1 MSRSKIILL
10 DDRFEKT
17 GEPTVQTVLLWSP
30 LRGKPS
36 WERLTKEA
44 CASPALEYIKSIK
57 PTPGRTVVLV
67 IGLGSYE
74 FYGLN
79 RNADGFNEV
88 PYKPGRS
95 NGPGRDSWV
104 MEPECIQHHFHS
116 YEQGHVFRHHVNR
129 DPVRAVGNVLKA
141 FWNPFMH
148 RVEVLEDIDN
158 AKAPDLVEQIADNEF
173 PAKSMGCFCAGT
185 LVLARD
191 GYRPIESLAI
201 DDEVLS
207 DQGHWRRITETHARP
222 YRGTIY
228 GIHTATGTTYATGE
242 HPYAVIPRD
251 HIEEYNTAK
260 GYHRRRLDLH
270 DVLLQREWS
279 HAECL
284 TPGDYLV
291 TPFDTAIEE
300 TLTRDQCRLLGYY
313 VAEGHIIFRKGQP
326 YGVEFNHHRDDAATT
341 ELPEL
346 LARLVPDRPVHQAER
361 TNSAMAQRT
370 VVYDTTLAHL
380 CIQHCGQYAA
390 TKRLSEELRHQP
402 KEMQLAFLGAWVNGD
417 GGTVRTGE
425 FYLST
430 CNQQLAHAAQH
441 LGFRCGLYSQVHSI
455 THQPSTIVDKVTV
468 EHRVSFARSGC
479 NVMSLHTTKVMPRE
493 LRSASTGPLLLSNCV
508 VSKIK
513 EISVLAFDGKVYN
526 LEVADDNSYVAEN
539 HAVHNCRI
547 QFDVCTE
554 CGNMAPTRKHYCD
567 HLKFQLNWLNPKTGI
582 RYGALNPSPRFFDSS
597 WVVRPADRTGYL
609 LQKVAE
615 RAYELRSSSELGEL
629 VDALEAKSAAA
640 KKLAVIDKV
649 VRGYPA
655 SVVSTGTLP
664 EASLIQQYRDTSLPD
679 VVDRTPELGAA
690 DIDTLAQ
697 HRLPDV
703 LAALSRSGVMLT
715 TPEFLRLFLAKAA
728 PGVQIPEGVLD
739 RAAALQAEVFELL
752 GQHPSLVD
760 DMAPALTDAQPEAV
774 AKISAQ
780 LTPILEKRATVGDYL
795 WRRIRPRALI
805 PHDAPPTTDLLDVE
819 DPTTGVTYQT
829 TGGAAFHAQNALD
842 EAHLKRLL
850 GAGALMA
857 GAGKVLTS
865 VPGPS
870 KALALPLA
878 GAGLYL
884 GQTGLQ
890 EPASYTTTSGRRV
903 PVITEFAEKQSS
915 VMALVD
921 TLGIE
926 HQLTKQGSQRVRR
939 ALRDTRMEHPA
950 HLFLQKQAQLGLQ
963 YTHLTLADVL
973 AAQDKLA
980 SDGITEEK
988 IDLDKAAA
996 LMGALLWPTP

>member
-129 DPVRAVGNVLKA
+129 DPARAVGNVLKA

-173 PAKSMGCFCAGT
+173 PAKSMGC
-185 LVLARD
+185 
-191 GYRPIESLAI
+191 
-201 DDEVLS
+201 
-207 DQGHWRRITETHARP
+207 
-222 YRGTIY
+222 
-228 GIHTATGTTYATGE
+228 
-242 HPYAVIPRD
+242 
-251 HIEEYNTAK
+251 
-260 GYHRRRLDLH
+260 
-270 DVLLQREWS
+270 
-279 HAECL
+279 
-284 TPGDYLV
+284 
-291 TPFDTAIEE
+291 
-300 TLTRDQCRLLGYY
+300 
-313 VAEGHIIFRKGQP
+313 
-326 YGVEFNHHRDDAATT
+326 
-341 ELPEL
+341 
-346 LARLVPDRPVHQAER
+346 
-361 TNSAMAQRT
+361 
-370 VVYDTTLAHL
+370 
-380 CIQHCGQYAA
+380 
-390 TKRLSEELRHQP
+390 
-402 KEMQLAFLGAWVNGD
+402 
-417 GGTVRTGE
+417 
-425 FYLST
+425 
-430 CNQQLAHAAQH
+430 
-441 LGFRCGLYSQVHSI
+441 
-455 THQPSTIVDKVTV
+455 
-468 EHRVSFARSGC
+468 
-479 NVMSLHTTKVMPRE
+479 
-493 LRSASTGPLLLSNCV
+493 
-508 VSKIK
+508 
-513 EISVLAFDGKVYN
+513 
-526 LEVADDNSYVAEN
+526 
-539 HAVHNCRI
+539 RI

-567 HLKFQLNWLNPKTGI
+567 HLKFQLNWLDPKTGV

-597 WVVRPADRTGYL
+597 WVTRPADRTGYL

-629 VDALEAKSAAA
+629 VDSLEAKSAAA

-655 SVVSTGTLP
+655 SVISTGTLP

-679 VVDRTPELGAA
+679 VVDRTPELGSA
-690 DIDTLAQ
+690 DISTLAQ
-697 HRLPDV
+697 HRLPDA
-703 LAALSRSGVMLT
+703 LAALARSGVMLT

-728 PGVQIPEGVLD
+728 PGVQIPTGVLD

-780 LTPILEKRATVGDYL
+780 LAPILEKRATVGDYL

-819 DPTTGVTYQT
+819 DPTTGATYQT

-939 ALRDTRMEHPA
+939 ALRDTSAEHPA

>member
-1 MSRSKIILL
+1 VSRSKIILL

-173 PAKSMGCFCAGT
+173 PAKSMGC
-185 LVLARD
+185 
-191 GYRPIESLAI
+191 
-201 DDEVLS
+201 
-207 DQGHWRRITETHARP
+207 
-222 YRGTIY
+222 
-228 GIHTATGTTYATGE
+228 
-242 HPYAVIPRD
+242 
-251 HIEEYNTAK
+251 
-260 GYHRRRLDLH
+260 
-270 DVLLQREWS
+270 
-279 HAECL
+279 
-284 TPGDYLV
+284 
-291 TPFDTAIEE
+291 
-300 TLTRDQCRLLGYY
+300 
-313 VAEGHIIFRKGQP
+313 
-326 YGVEFNHHRDDAATT
+326 
-341 ELPEL
+341 
-346 LARLVPDRPVHQAER
+346 
-361 TNSAMAQRT
+361 
-370 VVYDTTLAHL
+370 
-380 CIQHCGQYAA
+380 
-390 TKRLSEELRHQP
+390 
-402 KEMQLAFLGAWVNGD
+402 
-417 GGTVRTGE
+417 
-425 FYLST
+425 
-430 CNQQLAHAAQH
+430 
-441 LGFRCGLYSQVHSI
+441 
-455 THQPSTIVDKVTV
+455 
-468 EHRVSFARSGC
+468 
-479 NVMSLHTTKVMPRE
+479 
-493 LRSASTGPLLLSNCV
+493 
-508 VSKIK
+508 
-513 EISVLAFDGKVYN
+513 
-526 LEVADDNSYVAEN
+526 
-539 HAVHNCRI
+539 RI

-567 HLKFQLNWLNPKTGI
+567 HLKFQLNWLNPQTGI

-597 WVVRPADRTGYL
+597 WVIRPADRTGYL

-615 RAYELRSSSELGEL
+615 RVYELRSSSELGEL
-629 VDALEAKSAAA
+629 VDSLEAKSAAA

-655 SVVSTGTLP
+655 SVISNGTLP

-679 VVDRTPELGAA
+679 VVGRTPELGTA
-690 DIDTLAQ
+690 DIGTLAQ

-703 LAALSRSGVMLT
+703 LAALSRSGIMLT

-728 PGVQIPEGVLD
+728 PGVQIPAGVLD

-760 DMAPALTDAQPEAV
+760 DMAPALTDTQPDAV

-780 LTPILEKRATVGDYL
+780 LIPILEKRATVGDYL

-829 TGGAAFHAQNALD
+829 TGGAALHAQNALE

-865 VPGPS
+865 VPGPG

-915 VMALVD
+915 VMTLVD

-939 ALRDTRMEHPA
+939 ALRDTGTEHPA

-963 YTHLTLADVL
+963 YTRLTLADVL